1 MLKRALIDI
10 DRWRWR
16 VFTEDDFSALYIAES
31 QWQYVRVM
39 IMIMIIIDY
48 DNDYKNDHQC
58 FSELHIAESHWKSA
72 ILKTPGVPPREQDL
86 DSDKLWHMMM
96 FAIFPNPELE
106 ITEKYS
112 IVLC

>member
-1 MLKRALIDI
+1 MLKRAAGDI
-10 DRWRWR
+10 
-16 VFTEDDFSALYIAES
+16 EDDFSALYIAES

-86 DSDKLWHMMM
+86 DSENYDTWWCLLY
-96 FAIFPNPELE
+96 FPIQN
-106 ITEKYS
+106 S
-112 IVLC
+112 R